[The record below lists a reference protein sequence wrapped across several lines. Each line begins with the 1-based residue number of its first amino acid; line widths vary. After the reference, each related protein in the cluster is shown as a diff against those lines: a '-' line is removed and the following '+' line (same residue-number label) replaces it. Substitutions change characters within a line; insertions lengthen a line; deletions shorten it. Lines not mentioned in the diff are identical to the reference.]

1 MIQWAFNITHG
12 EFDNA
17 VKFSPS
23 SNQTLQVNETDVIE
37 IEVVIGES
45 HFKFGDPYI
54 LIGDVPIELVLNHSD
69 ERYNQY
75 VTIKDN
81 NFNKNQLFY
90 NYFGESEIKLKFR
103 DNHDVLEKIK
113 VDVKARKANA
123 VLAQTMLKYISDNA
137 TDLVSLCFSKS
148 FTGGDFDDKS
158 KDNMHKF
165 SLLRDTIT
173 SFHGKLGLFYRDYRY
188 TLESSLYISQQG
200 QPIGPDSVY
209 WLLQNL
215 DKIMPSN
222 AEEAKLRIKN
232 RTYTSAEIPTE
243 IISQNTDVFENRV
256 IKSFFYSARQFLV
269 DLKRKYKYSSD
280 IHTSEKVKT
289 DDSDEFVSFDHT
301 LLSFKRNIIKHHIE
315 DVNSV
320 LLMVDKVIHLNK
332 VKLEAKLVPQLRP
345 RITPFVMQRPHYREL
360 FFAIDKWYNASSPNL
375 EQNNILLG
383 LRNLS
388 SIYEMTTLLMLSK
401 DIPNTFDVKLNK
413 QKYRKYG
420 DSLSFEGEV
429 VDRPIDQIN
438 NYFNFESDKLSVE
451 LLFEPR
457 IYSYRKGVSKENDI
471 INISNRRA
479 TEYGE
484 HYYLPDYIVRINYRT
499 WKEPLII
506 ILDAKYSDRRNVLK
520 YSLKETSDKYL
531 HNLFQLKKENEIG
544 TSPVK
549 LMMILFAH
557 GQDLPASF
565 LHKQHHVDGELPA
578 YPQGVGIKYTPAERG
593 RASDWLNK
601 CFDYH
606 NKVQS
611 GYSNAFS

>member
-17 VKFSPS
+17 VKYSPS

-37 IEVVIGES
+37 IVVIIGES
-45 HFKFGDPYI
+45 HFEFGEPYI
-54 LIGDVPIELVLNHSD
+54 LVGDVPVELVLHRSD
-69 ERYNQY
+69 ESSQQY
-75 VTIKDN
+75 VTVKDKS
-81 NFNKNQLFY
+81 FNKNQLFY

-123 VLAQTMLKYISDNA
+123 ILAQTMLKYISDNV

-148 FTGGDFDDKS
+148 FAGGDFDDKNQ
-158 KDNMHKF
+158 DNMHKF

-173 SFHGKLGLFYRDYRY
+173 SFYAKLGLFYRDYRY
-188 TLESSLYISQQG
+188 ALESSLHISQQG
-200 QPIGPDSVY
+200 QPTGPDSVY

-222 AEEAKLRIKN
+222 AEEAKLKIKN
-232 RTYTSAEIPTE
+232 RMYTATEIPTE

-256 IKSFFYSARQFLV
+256 INSFFYSARQFLV
-269 DLKRKYKYSSD
+269 DLKKKYKYSSD
-280 IHTSEKVKT
+280 INTSEKIQT

-301 LLSFKRNIIKHHIE
+301 LLSFKKNIIKHHIE
-315 DVNSV
+315 DINSV

-332 VKLEAKLVPQLRP
+332 AKLKTKLVPQLRP
-345 RITPFVMQRPHYREL
+345 RITPFVIQRPHYRDL

-401 DIPNTFDVKLNK
+401 DIPNNFGVKLSK

-420 DSLSFEGEV
+420 DNLSFEGEII
-429 VDRPIDQIN
+429 DRPIDQIN
-438 NYFNFESDKLSVE
+438 NYFNFENDKLSVE

-471 INISNRRA
+471 INISNRGA

-484 HYYLPDYIVRINYRT
+484 HYYLPDYIIKINNIA

-531 HNLFQLKKENEIG
+531 HDLFQLKEGNEIG

-549 LMMILFAH
+549 LMMILFTH
-557 GQDLPASF
+557 GQDLPVSF
-565 LHKQHHVDGELPA
+565 LHQQHHVDGELPA
-578 YPQGVGIKYTPAERG
+578 YPQGVGIKYTPTERK
-593 RASDWLNK
+593 RTSDWLSK

-606 NKVQS
+606 HKVQS
-611 GYSNAFS
+611 RYSNTLS